1 MQWCLFSTISENTWN
16 KVKKSIIVRE
26 EEKTLISALRTFRC
40 LLPELTFLRR
50 DYVEEAL
57 GYVSTVVLPE
67 IYEPSFCEMIPD
79 MLHFAK
85 NFLLEVLV
93 LLYPVEILS
102 MISVGRVSRTYS
114 SNWVSIII

>member
-1 MQWCLFSTISENTWN
+1 M
-16 KVKKSIIVRE
+16 
-26 EEKTLISALRTFRC
+26 ISALRTFRC

-57 GYVSTVVLPE
+57 GYVSTVVLLE

-114 SNWVSIII
+114 SN